1 MLKCQKCPW
10 AENHRSWLCG
20 REVGLWLLMRQVP
33 VSRTDTHTDKL
44 CDRSMLL
51 LIILHL
57 VTVSEV
63 YALWGFSGGREDFN
77 RGFNAAK
84 LLSELS
90 PFQRCCI
97 PTGLTFF
104 FFFCWIFGDRQS
116 ICLWIP
122 LTAMQSHSTCS
133 KTSSPPNLSLAF
145 FTQQGSTM
153 RETWRQY
160 KILVAAF
167 VSYYIRPSQKRE
179 WQLAMN

>member
-97 PTGLTFF
+97 PTGLTLFF
-104 FFFCWIFGDRQS
+104 FFFAGSLETDS
-116 ICLWIP
+116 LS
-122 LTAMQSHSTCS
+122 ASEY
-133 KTSSPPNLSLAF
+133 LSLPCKAIQHAVKPPPPRISPLPF
-145 FTQQGSTM
+145 SPS
-153 RETWRQY
+153 REAQWERLGDNT
-160 KILVAAF
+160 KF
-167 VSYYIRPSQKRE
+167 
-179 WQLAMN
+179 